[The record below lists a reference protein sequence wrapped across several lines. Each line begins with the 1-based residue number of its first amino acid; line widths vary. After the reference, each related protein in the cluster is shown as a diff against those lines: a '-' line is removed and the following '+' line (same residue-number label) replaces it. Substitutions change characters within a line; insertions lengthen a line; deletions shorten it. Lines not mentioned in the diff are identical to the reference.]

1 MNNEDNYGFKF
12 SDGSEPPPK
21 VLDTYRR
28 HNPKVENKGKMC
40 WFSDSRYPHRG
51 IRIGKVVSVYPAA
64 YVVEYFN
71 METNTIN
78 KVIVDSQACIF
89 PE

>member
-1 MNNEDNYGFKF
+1 MNEDK
-12 SDGSEPPPK
+12 PPK

-28 HNPKVENKGKMC
+28 HNPKVENKGKLC

-51 IRIGKVVSVYPAA
+51 IHIGKVLAVYPAA
-64 YVVEYFN
+64 YVIEYFSVVQHG
-71 METNTIN
+71 IN
-78 KVIVDSQACIF
+78 KIIVDSQSCIF